1 MSLAQQTDS
10 PALPDHG
17 EDEKEEKDA
26 IWATGALLIYV
37 SMLFVILLVSYY
49 LQVKRIRVIHET
61 VVSIVLGLVIGLI
74 VFLTPSGDSL
84 SEMVTFNSKY
94 FFNLLLPPI
103 ILNSGY
109 DMKRKN
115 FFRNIGSILTFALVG
130 TVIST
135 VIIGVLVYLA
145 VHLLAFTHI
154 HPGLQLSMLDCIVFG
169 SILSSTD
176 PVTILAI
183 FHQLRVDPKLYA
195 IIFGESIL
203 NDSVAIVLFK
213 VLGEYRNKEVTVS
226 NIFGGISSFV
236 AIFTGSVMVGVIIA
250 LIGSLMLK
258 HSRLHQFPSLESS
271 IIVLLAYSSY
281 LLSNGVQ
288 LSGIVS
294 LLFCGICLK
303 HYGYNN
309 MSIRTRRT
317 TKYMFRVLSQ
327 LCENFVFIYL
337 GVTVFTSLKNEVYR
351 PGLIFLTL
359 IICMF
364 ARYMSVIP
372 LARLINFVSAKIH
385 RTAGRE
391 EIPRNHQLM
400 LWWAGLRGAIAF
412 ALSFEV
418 KGETAKVIQTTTL
431 IICIITVIL
440 LGGTTNMAL
449 QRLEIRTGV
458 GADGGRKGAAA
469 IGASAG
475 VFDVDDDDN
484 DGAGDGGSEDE
495 QDTDSSDG
503 ESEDWN
509 DDLPGGHSQESL
521 LFSPTTA
528 GSSRRGSENSS
539 TEALLTRPE
548 RGGGGGG
555 GHGDMGDNRHSGVR
569 IDVHSDDYGDPRD
582 VRALWDDD
590 MTHWFISF
598 DNKWLKPLFTRTRW
612 RWGRTVRGGGGSRH
626 YGNPHSSHNGQRGVS
641 PTRQQLLASPARRD
655 VAKGRSSRA
664 FGQADALA
672 PPRGGGGDRRN
683 KFPSAFG
690 RAGASSAGRGGGV
703 GAAEEET
710 FQDVNGNVWTGGT
723 TSSNGAGL
731 RGGRQ
736 FSATRLSTG
745 GGGGGSGGPLS
756 SSSTS
761 PLTPTGRAHPLPPQ
775 QSDLE
780 LRVQGENHHS
790 PLPPQSGLRSSRSNS
805 RSNIFSNIQ

>member
-1 MSLAQQTDS
+1 MSSTEETHAPKPTG
-10 PALPDHG
+10 PA
-17 EDEKEEKDA
+17 DEHDA
-26 IWATGALLIYV
+26 TSTWATGALLIYV
-37 SMLFVILLVSYY
+37 SMLFVILMTSYY
-49 LQVKRIRVIHET
+49 LQSKRIRFIHET
-61 VVSIVLGLVIGLI
+61 VVSIILGLVIGL
-74 VFLTPSGDSL
+74 VVYLAPSGEKL
-84 SEMVTFNSKY
+84 SDLITFKYTY

-115 FFRNIGSILTFALVG
+115 FFRNIGSILTFALIG
-130 TVIST
+130 TVVST
-135 VIIGVLVYLA
+135 LIIGVLVYLS

-154 HPGLQLSMLDCIVFG
+154 HPNLQLSMLDCIVFG

-183 FHQLRVDPKLYA
+183 FHQMRVDPKLYA

-213 VLGEYRNKEVTVS
+213 VLGEYRDKDITIGNV
-226 NIFGGISSFV
+226 FGGISSFF

-250 LIGSLMLK
+250 LICALMLK
-258 HSRLHQFPSLESS
+258 HSRLHEFPSLESS

-337 GVTVFTSLKNEVYR
+337 GVTVFTSLKNEVYQ

-359 IICMF
+359 IICML

-449 QRLEIRTGV
+449 QRLEIKTGV
-458 GADGGRKGAAA
+458 GKKSSGFDGNGDA
-469 IGASAG
+469 
-475 VFDVDDDDN
+475 DVDDD
-484 DGAGDGGSEDE
+484 EE
-495 QDTDSSDG
+495 VDTDSSDG
-503 ESEDWN
+503 ESEDWD
-509 DDLPGGHSQESL
+509 DDLPGATSRDSLYQGHRNSESMNSL
-521 LFSPTTA
+521 
-528 GSSRRGSENSS
+528 SS
-539 TEALLTRPE
+539 TDGLIPSD
-548 RGGGGGG
+548 RG
-555 GHGDMGDNRHSGVR
+555 RGVR
-569 IDVHSDDYGDPRD
+569 IDVDDDDSRGARS
-582 VRALWDDD
+582 LWDDD

-612 RWGRTVRGGGGSRH
+612 KWGRTRGK
-626 YGNPHSSHNGQRGVS
+626 RGMS
-641 PTRQQLLASPARRD
+641 PTREQLLDSPSTNNIR
-655 VAKGRSSRA
+655 GRSTRA
-664 FGQADALA
+664 FGIQAASSSSGRGTPKQSRGKAGDQGSTS
-672 PPRGGGGDRRN
+672 RGGFG
-683 KFPSAFG
+683 AFG
-690 RAGASSAGRGGGV
+690 RNGPSTGRG
-703 GAAEEET
+703 EDEET
-710 FQDVNGNVWTGGT
+710 FQDVNGNVWTG
-723 TSSNGAGL
+723 NRPAGAGSSQS
-731 RGGRQ
+731 RV
-736 FSATRLSTG
+736 SPAAATNL
-745 GGGGGSGGPLS
+745 
-756 SSSTS
+756 
-761 PLTPTGRAHPLPPQ
+761 
-775 QSDLE
+775 LE
-780 LRVQGENHHS
+780 LEVQDGQRGVR
-790 PLPPQSGLRSSRSNS
+790 PSRSNS
-805 RSNIFSNIQ
+805 KLNIFSME

>member
-1 MSLAQQTDS
+1 MSLVQQTDS
-10 PALPDHG
+10 PTTPEHG
-17 EDEKEEKDA
+17 GDEKEEKDA

-458 GADGGRKGAAA
+458 GADGGRKGVAAM
-469 IGASAG
+469 GASAG

-484 DGAGDGGSEDE
+484 DVAGDGGSEDE

-539 TEALLTRPE
+539 EALLTRPE
-548 RGGGGGG
+548 RGGG
-555 GHGDMGDNRHSGVR
+555 HGDADDNRHSGVR

-582 VRALWDDD
+582 VRGLWDDD

-612 RWGRTVRGGGGSRH
+612 RWGRTVRGGGGSHH
-626 YGNPHSSHNGQRGVS
+626 YGNPHHSHTGQRAVS
-641 PTRQQLLASPARRD
+641 PTRQQLLASPARRG

-664 FGQADALA
+664 FGQAAAPA
-672 PPRGGGGDRRN
+672 PPRGGSSVGGGGDRRS
-683 KFPSAFG
+683 KFHSAFG
-690 RAGASSAGRGGGV
+690 RAGGSSAGRDSVGG
-703 GAAEEET
+703 AEEET

-723 TSSNGAGL
+723 NSSSGGL

-736 FSATRLSTG
+736 LSATRLNT

-761 PLTPTGRAHPLPPQ
+761 PLTPTGRPHPLPPQ

-780 LRVQGENHHS
+780 LRVQGDNSFHS
-790 PLPPQSGLRSSRSNS
+790 PPPPQSGLRSSRSNS
-805 RSNIFSNIQ
+805 KSNIFSIQ